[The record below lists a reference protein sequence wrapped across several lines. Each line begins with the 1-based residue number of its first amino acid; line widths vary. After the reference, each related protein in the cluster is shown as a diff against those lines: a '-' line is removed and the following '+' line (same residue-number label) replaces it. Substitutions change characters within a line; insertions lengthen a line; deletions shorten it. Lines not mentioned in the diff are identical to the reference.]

1 MSARPPRRGPSD
13 DTLDAVLAA
22 VLAAAVFA
30 LVFLAGVWATD
41 AHAERVSTTTA
52 TTAER

>member
-1 MSARPPRRGPSD
+1 MSTRPARRGPSD

-30 LVFLAGVWATD
+30 LVFLAGVWATE
-41 AHAERVSTTTA
+41 AHAERMSTTT
-52 TTAER
+52 TTTTER